1 MHYST
6 LSGAAA
12 LLAFAPSALAAGT
25 ATVINNCGFPIYYAS
40 VGQSQHAGMQ
50 ELQGS
55 YSESYSK
62 PGVGVSIKLSPSMNG
77 PVSQFEYTWAD
88 GKVYY
93 DLSNID
99 GSPFAD
105 AGMTLV
111 PSMMGDSSN
120 PTCQEVDCPAGE
132 AVCHAAYNQPDD
144 VRTTVCNEN
153 SDLTLTMCPGG
164 SGTAPSTGTD
174 PASSSPSEDATP
186 AASSPVA
193 ASPTE
198 AAPAT
203 TTSNSLT
210 RPTWRPRYHPRHHA
224 RHILKK

>member
-12 LLAFAPSALAAGT
+12 LLALTPSVMAVGT
-25 ATVINNCGFPIYYAS
+25 AHVINNCGFPVYYAS

-55 YSESYSK
+55 YSESYNQ
-62 PGVGVSIKLSPSMNG
+62 PGVGVSIKLSPSLNG
-77 PVSQFEYTWAD
+77 PVSQFEFTWAD

-111 PSMMGDSSN
+111 PSMMGDGSN
-120 PTCQEVDCPAGE
+120 PTCQEVSCPAGQGT
-132 AVCHAAYNQPDD
+132 CSAAYNNPDD
-144 VRTTVCNEN
+144 VRTTVCSDQ

-164 SGTAPSTGTD
+164 SGTVPST
-174 PASSSPSEDATP
+174 SSPKSSQPSAAATP
-186 AASSPVA
+186 TSAEPSKASQTA
-193 ASPTE
+193 Y
-198 AAPAT
+198 
-203 TTSNSLT
+203 SLST
-210 RPTWRPRYHPRHHA
+210 PTWRPRYHPRHFSAHA
-224 RHILKK
+224 

>member
-12 LLAFAPSALAAGT
+12 LLALAPSAMAVGT
-25 ATVINNCGFPIYYAS
+25 AHVINNCGFPVYYAS
-40 VGQSQHAGMQ
+40 VGQSQHAGMS

-55 YSESYSK
+55 YSESYTK

-77 PVSQFEYTWAD
+77 PVSQFEFTWAD
-88 GKVYY
+88 GKIYY

-111 PSMMGDSSN
+111 PSMMGDGAN
-120 PTCQEVDCPAGE
+120 PTCQEVACPAGQGT
-132 AVCHAAYNQPDD
+132 CSAAYNNPDD
-144 VRTTVCNEN
+144 VRTTVCSDQ

-164 SGTAPSTGTD
+164 SGTAPS
-174 PASSSPSEDATP
+174 PASPESSEPSAEATP
-186 AASSPVA
+186 TSSEPSKASSTVQTLT
-193 ASPTE
+193 SPT
-198 AAPAT
+198 
-203 TTSNSLT
+203 
-210 RPTWRPRYHPRHHA
+210 WHPRYHPRHFNAHS
-224 RHILKK
+224 